1 ELDYDDTSFMFSA
14 TWNVTDDLTLY
25 GRYAEGYR
33 GGGYDGQ
40 TSTNA
45 TFDQPYETEEL
56 TAYELGFKSHW
67 LDSRV
72 QLNGAFFLS
81 DYDNLQLTVYTDG
94 VSSIENA
101 GKAEIRGMELEFLVQ
116 PIDDLRLG
124 L

>member
-1 ELDYDDTSFMFSA
+1 EINADPVTYAAFDASRDIPFTELPELDYDDTSFMFSA

-81 DYDNLQLTVYTDG
+81 DYDNLQLT
-94 VSSIENA
+94 
-101 GKAEIRGMELEFLVQ
+101 
-116 PIDDLRLG
+116 
-124 L
+124 